1 MKKWSVF
8 GGLILLALF
17 TRGQRGYS
25 SSSVLASGQWV
36 KLSVSAPGV
45 YKLTA
50 QQVRNAGLSGVISSE
65 KLRLFG
71 NGGAELPESNAS
83 NVQDDIAEVS
93 IEISDGGDGVFDGSD
108 FFLFYA
114 PGPHQWVYDGRS
126 RRFVFRKNHY
136 SNKSYYFL
144 QISDKPGR
152 RINIGSTL
160 SNPSVQV
167 SSFYEHYRHEL
178 DSINFLKSGKE
189 WYGEDFS
196 NQPGRKANRDFMVP
210 FSVVTG
216 KNVRVVSDMAGRGF
230 DQVNRIPVFM
240 NGVKILEHQ
249 TNPLVG
255 SILEPAANPSLQEGM
270 AVPQSGSISLNYQFN
285 GSGVN
290 AEGWLNWFEVHC
302 TRNLDM
308 QGLSILHFRDTIVQP
323 TGVNVEYRLSNPS
336 SNIMIWEISDPLAPR
351 KMSLQSGNPLRFVQD
366 VPRIR
371 EYVAFDGSQAL
382 TPTMEG
388 VIANQNLHAIGA
400 QDMVIVSDKLFLN
413 EANRLAAFHLQ
424 KHGLKVFVTEPEKI
438 FNEFSSGTPDPSAIR
453 NFMKMLYD
461 RAGGDPGLRP
471 KFLLLFGSASYIQN
485 ESKPLYRNR
494 VPSYQSLS
502 SLDPLTSYVTDDYF
516 GFLDDHED
524 INVNLPSPLLDIG
537 IGRIPARSL
546 AQATN
551 VVNKIVAY
559 HHASSFGPWR
569 SNMTLVADDE
579 DFNLHLNDA
588 EQHAALIGT
597 ISSHWNLKKIYLDAF
612 QQEGGTAGSFYPSVN
627 AAITKDINRG
637 TLVWNYSGHGS
648 STRLAQE
655 SILDKNLIS
664 TWENSS
670 RLPLFVTATCDF
682 APFDDQSQYSIG
694 EELLMA
700 RPSGAI
706 GLMTTTRLV
715 FASSNKIINNNFL
728 NALLS
733 KDPQGKV
740 PYLGNALVQAKNYT
754 VQTTGDYINARKFV
768 MLGDPAMK
776 PGIPEYGVRTVSLNG
791 KPFGI
796 SPDTIKALTS
806 YEFLGEVIRPDGSLA
821 SDFNGDVYPQLFDK
835 PLPITTLG
843 NDPQSRKVGFIS
855 STSLIYNG
863 KVKAQN
869 GKFSFRFIA
878 PGDMNLATG
887 KGRLS
892 YYANNE
898 NYDASGG
905 TENLI
910 IGGLG
915 NATSNDQKG
924 PQITGYIDTSSFKNG
939 DLVSPSPLLYL
950 EISDLSGINQ
960 TGSLGHEIIAVI
972 DGDQVNAINLNDLFS
987 PSSSNQSG
995 TIQLRLPLMS
1005 DGLHT
1010 VSIRAW
1016 DIFNNSSVL
1025 TLSFRVLSPK
1035 SVDIPIFRCIPN
1047 PVKGSAI
1054 FRAELRGP
1062 TRDAQ
1067 VELTLFTI
1075 GGQQIRSFKRTINE
1089 PSLRSI
1095 SIEWD
1100 GKDERGNSLGSGTYV
1115 YVIRIKTKEGVWT
1128 QKTERLIVL

>member
-1 MKKWSVF
+1 
-8 GGLILLALF
+8 L
-17 TRGQRGYS
+17 T
-25 SSSVLASGQWV
+25 SGQWV
-36 KLSVSAPGV
+36 KLSVSAPGI

-50 QQVRNAGLSGVISSE
+50 QQVRNAGLSAVISSE

-71 NGGAELPESNAS
+71 TGGAEMPESNGS
-83 NVQDDIAEVS
+83 IVQDDIPEVS
-93 IEISDGGDGVFDGSD
+93 IEISDGGDGVFDKND

-114 PGPHQWVYDGRS
+114 PGPHQWIYDERF

-144 QISDKPGR
+144 QLGDKPGR
-152 RINIGSTL
+152 RINTAPPL
-160 SNPSVQV
+160 SNPAIQV

-196 NQPGRKANRDFMVP
+196 NQPGRKANRDFLIP
-210 FSVVTG
+210 FSIVTG
-216 KNVRVVSDMAGRGF
+216 KNIRVISDMAGRGF
-230 DQVNRIPVFM
+230 DQVNRIPVSM

-249 TNPLVG
+249 TIPLVG

-270 AVPQSGSISLNYQFN
+270 AVAQSNTISLNYQFN

-308 QGLSILHFRDTIVQP
+308 QGLPILHFRDTIIQP
-323 TGVNVEYRLSNPS
+323 SGVKVEYLLSNPS
-336 SNIMIWEISDPLAPR
+336 SNTMIWEISEPLVPR
-351 KMSLQSGNPLRFVQD
+351 KIILQSGNPLRFIQD
-366 VPRIR
+366 VPKVR
-371 EYVAFDGSQAL
+371 EYVAFDESQVM
-382 TPTMEG
+382 TPIMEG
-388 VIANQNLHAIGA
+388 MVANQDLHAIRT

-413 EANRLAAFHLQ
+413 EADRLAAFHQQ
-424 KHGLKVFVTEPEKI
+424 KHGLKVLVIEPEKI

-485 ESKPLYRNR
+485 ESKPIYRNR
-494 VPSYQSLS
+494 VPSYQSSS
-502 SLDPLTSYVTDDYF
+502 SLDPLTSYVSDDYF
-516 GFLDDHED
+516 GFLDDNED

-537 IGRIPARSL
+537 IGRIPVRSL
-546 AQATN
+546 VQATN
-551 VVNKIVAY
+551 VVNKILAY
-559 HHASSFGPWR
+559 HHSSSFGPWR
-569 SNMTLVADDE
+569 SNITLVADDE

-588 EQHAALIGT
+588 EQHAALIANN
-597 ISSHWNLKKIYLDAF
+597 SSYWNLKKIYLDAY

-627 AAITKDINRG
+627 TAITKDINRG
-637 TLVWNYSGHGS
+637 TLIWNYSGHGS
-648 STRLAQE
+648 SSRLAQE

-664 TWENSS
+664 NWENTK

-694 EELLMA
+694 EELLME

-728 NALLS
+728 NALLT
-733 KDPQGKV
+733 KDLRGKV
-740 PYLGNALVQAKNYT
+740 PYLGNALMQAKNYT
-754 VQTTGDYINARKFV
+754 IQTTGDYINARKFV
-768 MLGDPAMK
+768 MLGDPALK
-776 PGIPEYGVRTVSLNG
+776 PGIPEYGVRTVSING
-791 KPFGI
+791 KSFGL
-796 SPDTIKALTS
+796 STDTIKALVS
-806 YEFLGEVIRPDGSLA
+806 YEFSGEVIRPDGSLA
-821 SDFNGDVYPQLFDK
+821 SDFNGDVYPQVFDK
-835 PLPITTLG
+835 PLPLTTLG
-843 NDPQSRKVGFIS
+843 NDPQSRKADFIS
-855 STSLIYNG
+855 SSSLIYNG

-869 GKFSFRFIA
+869 GKFTFSFIA

-892 YYANNE
+892 YYASNE

-910 IGGLG
+910 IGGMG
-915 NATSNDQKG
+915 NAASNDQKG

-950 EISDLSGINQ
+950 ELTDLSGINQ
-960 TGSLGHEIIAVI
+960 TGSLGHEILAVI
-972 DGDQVNAINLNDLFS
+972 DGDQVNAINLNDLFF
-987 PSSSNQSG
+987 PSNSNQSG

-1010 VSIRAW
+1010 LSIRVW

-1025 TLSFRVLSPK
+1025 TLTFRVLSPK
-1035 SVDIPIFRCIPN
+1035 SVDVTLFRCIPN
-1047 PVKGSAI
+1047 PVKGSAV
-1054 FRAELRGP
+1054 FRADLTGP
-1062 TRDAQ
+1062 TRDAI
-1067 VELTLFTI
+1067 VELTLFAI
-1075 GGQQIRSFKRTINE
+1075 GGQQIRSFKRTIKE

-1095 SIEWD
+1095 SIEWN
-1100 GKDERGNSLGSGTYV
+1100 GKDERGNSLATGTYV

-1128 QKTERLIVL
+1128 QKAERLIVL